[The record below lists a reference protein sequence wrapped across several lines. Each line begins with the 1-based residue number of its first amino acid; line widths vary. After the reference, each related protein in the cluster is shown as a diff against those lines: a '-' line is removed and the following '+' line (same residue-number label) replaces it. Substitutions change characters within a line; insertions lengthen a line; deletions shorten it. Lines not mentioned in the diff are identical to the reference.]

1 MCLNSRM
8 RVYEVR
14 YEDGVLKPKEPLPFP
29 FGEILRV
36 TLVRS
41 PDPKRWERWEKAV
54 AQTQEEK
61 HLTES
66 GLDEWTAMLDVE
78 DRR

>member
-1 MCLNSRM
+1 MMRLGNFVSVHQPTAATMCLNSRM

-41 PDPKRWERWEKAV
+41 PDPKR
-54 AQTQEEK
+54 
-61 HLTES
+61 
-66 GLDEWTAMLDVE
+66 
-78 DRR
+78 